1 MQLKEGKC
9 IFMFHFKIYFFLIV
23 TFLCLPV
30 VACIPK
36 ITHNLRDIS
45 VTPQLDYSSRSGKV
59 PVDIEIY
66 MSDEFKYH
74 VFDITEEEN
83 FKGTIMVGKSLA
95 MPFYNTISSL
105 FNSVV
110 LLEEYT
116 PGKPASDEEARV
128 ILVPKIDNFV
138 WDFIPLGPASKM
150 KAALTLRC
158 EFYDATGKQV
168 HVISVSGERAEST
181 VAMAFDGLNA
191 VESAEKPTR
200 MVVEDVLGELAR
212 RIMSERKRL
221 ETIH

>member
-45 VTPQLDYSSRSGKV
+45 VTPQIDYSSRSGKV

-110 LLEEYT
+110 LL
-116 PGKPASDEEARV
+116 
-128 ILVPKIDNFV
+128 
-138 WDFIPLGPASKM
+138 GPASKM

-191 VESAEKPTR
+191 VESAKKPTR